1 MAVKDVTK
9 AVIPAAGLGT
19 RFLPATKATP
29 KEMLPVVDKPAIQYV
44 VEEAVAAGLDD
55 VLMITGRSKVSI
67 ENHFDRAY
75 ELEEALA
82 AKGDAERL
90 AQVRESSDLATV
102 HYVRQGDPK
111 GLGHAVLCAAH
122 HVGDEPFAV
131 LLGDDLIDSRD
142 PLLSRMIE
150 VRKRHGGS
158 VVALMEVDPEQVSQY
173 GCAAITPTAEEDV
186 VTVTDLVEKPVPGS
200 APSNW
205 ILIGRYVCDP
215 AVFEV
220 LRETP
225 PGRGGEIQLTDALL
239 TLAKRGPGRRRRR
252 DRRAVPRP
260 PLRHRQQAGLP
271 AHRGPV
277 RLRALRPGRGDRA
290 LAAQV
295 PGQPSVSHS
304 GELTPVEEHLAEI
317 LATITPLTPTE
328 LGLNDIGGLVLA
340 EDVSAVSALPS
351 FDNSGMDGYAVRV
364 EDVAAATEE
373 KPVTLPVT
381 AEVAAGDT
389 GAYALQPGT
398 AIKIMTGAMLPHGAE
413 AVVPVEWTDGGSAR
427 VSIRASAEYGNAIR
441 LAGEDAKAG
450 EVLVTAGTRLR
461 PMHVAVIAAAGRG
474 SVLVRPRPRVVVLS
488 TGNELAEPG
497 TPLVPGRIWDSN
509 SFMLAAA
516 AREAGCLAY
525 RQAILPDHPDEVLPA
540 IEDQLV
546 RADLMVTT
554 GGVSMGGEHDVVKAA
569 LQQLGTITFRKV
581 AMQPGMPQG
590 FGTIALPA
598 AVAPAEPQRRR
609 FRRDGYEEAATPVPA
624 AGDRV
629 PIFTLP
635 GNPVS
640 AYVSFQVFARPA
652 IAALQGYHELGLEK
666 VRAELTGPLRS
677 PAGWRSFLR
686 GVLDRAAGKVTPL
699 TGQGSHQIATLGKAN
714 ALVVVPEWVVQM
726 SEGDTAEVLV
736 LP

>member
-1 MAVKDVTK
+1 VTH
-9 AVIPAAGLGT
+9 G
-19 RFLPATKATP
+19 
-29 KEMLPVVDKPAIQYV
+29 
-44 VEEAVAAGLDD
+44 
-55 VLMITGRSKVSI
+55 
-67 ENHFDRAY
+67 H
-75 ELEEALA
+75 
-82 AKGDAERL
+82 
-90 AQVRESSDLATV
+90 
-102 HYVRQGDPK
+102 
-111 GLGHAVLCAAH
+111 GHAH
-122 HVGDEPFAV
+122 GHG
-131 LLGDDLIDSRD
+131 
-142 PLLSRMIE
+142 
-150 VRKRHGGS
+150 HGG
-158 VVALMEVDPEQVSQY
+158 EP
-173 GCAAITPTAEEDV
+173 
-186 VTVTDLVEKPVPGS
+186 
-200 APSNW
+200 
-205 ILIGRYVCDP
+205 
-215 AVFEV
+215 
-220 LRETP
+220 
-225 PGRGGEIQLTDALL
+225 LT
-239 TLAKRGPGRRRRR
+239 
-252 DRRAVPRP
+252 
-260 PLRHRQQAGLP
+260 
-271 AHRGPV
+271 
-277 RLRALRPGRGDRA
+277 
-290 LAAQV
+290 
-295 PGQPSVSHS
+295 SI
-304 GELTPVEEHLAEI
+304 EEHLAEI

-373 KPVTLPVT
+373 TPATLPVT

-427 VSIRASAEYGNAIR
+427 VSIRAGAAYGNAVR

-516 AREAGCLAY
+516 AREAGALAY

-598 AVAPAEPQRRR
+598 A
-609 FRRDGYEEAATPVPA
+609 
-624 AGDRV
+624 GDRV

-652 IAALQGYHELGLEK
+652 IAALQGYDGLGLEK
-666 VRAELTGPLRS
+666 VQAELTGPLRS
-677 PAGWRSFLR
+677 PAGRRSFLR

>member
-1 MAVKDVTK
+1 M
-9 AVIPAAGLGT
+9 
-19 RFLPATKATP
+19 
-29 KEMLPVVDKPAIQYV
+29 
-44 VEEAVAAGLDD
+44 
-55 VLMITGRSKVSI
+55 
-67 ENHFDRAY
+67 
-75 ELEEALA
+75 
-82 AKGDAERL
+82 
-90 AQVRESSDLATV
+90 
-102 HYVRQGDPK
+102 
-111 GLGHAVLCAAH
+111 
-122 HVGDEPFAV
+122 
-131 LLGDDLIDSRD
+131 
-142 PLLSRMIE
+142 
-150 VRKRHGGS
+150 
-158 VVALMEVDPEQVSQY
+158 
-173 GCAAITPTAEEDV
+173 
-186 VTVTDLVEKPVPGS
+186 
-200 APSNW
+200 
-205 ILIGRYVCDP
+205 
-215 AVFEV
+215 
-220 LRETP
+220 
-225 PGRGGEIQLTDALL
+225 
-239 TLAKRGPGRRRRR
+239 
-252 DRRAVPRP
+252 
-260 PLRHRQQAGLP
+260 
-271 AHRGPV
+271 
-277 RLRALRPGRGDRA
+277 
-290 LAAQV
+290 
-295 PGQPSVSHS
+295 SHS

-328 LGLNDIGGLVLA
+328 LGLDDIGGLVLA

-373 KPVTLPVT
+373 TPATLPVT

-427 VSIRASAEYGNAIR
+427 VSIRAGAAYGNAVR

-516 AREAGCLAY
+516 AREAGALAY

-598 AVAPAEPQRRR
+598 AVTPEEPQRRR
-609 FRRDGYEEAATPVPA
+609 FRRDAYEEAAAPVPA

-652 IAALQGYHELGLEK
+652 IAALQGYDGLGLEK
-666 VRAELTGPLRS
+666 VQAELTGPLRS
-677 PAGWRSFLR
+677 PAGRRSFLR